1 MKKTI
6 LLTLVGLLLSF
17 GAYCQKV
24 ADMKSTY
31 FEIRKY
37 YANPG
42 KLDDLIKR
50 FQDHTVS
57 LFEKSGME
65 NIAYFLPVENNDN
78 SMTYILGYPDEESR
92 DRMWNQ
98 FLNDPEWKSAYE
110 KSIVDGALVSKIDQT
125 FMTLAPGLN
134 EMSMPLES
142 GIFQLR
148 IYTCFDGKLD
158 NLIKRFKDHTQ
169 ALFER
174 QGLKNYPYW
183 ITSEKEGGQSKLVYL
198 LGHKDQA
205 AFEAAFQAFLKDPD
219 WIAARDASEAGGKI
233 VEKVDATFF
242 KTLPFSSMK

>member
-1 MKKTI
+1 MKKLV

-17 GAYCQKV
+17 GAYCQQ
-24 ADMKSTY
+24 AANIKSTY

-50 FQDHTVS
+50 FQDHTVA

-78 SMTYILGYPDEESR
+78 SLTYILGYPDEAAR

-98 FLNDPEWKSAYE
+98 FMNDPDWQKAYNE
-110 KSIVDGALVSKIDQT
+110 SIIDGALVAKIDQT

-134 EMSMPLES
+134 EMAMPSES

-148 IYTCFDGKLD
+148 IYTCFDGRID

-183 ITSEKEGGQSKLVYL
+183 LTSEKEGGQSKLVYL
-198 LGHKDQA
+198 IGHQDQA

-219 WIAARDASEAGGKI
+219 WIAARDASEADGKI

-242 KTLPFSSMK
+242 KTLPFSPMK